1 MPKKKKV
8 SPSPS
13 LSSSPKPRAKKGKPS
28 SAAADPQENDHELYK
43 RGVLIRGEAA
53 KRGKD
58 GKLPPGVTHEI
69 AKNGDVVRVRYSM
82 V

>member
-1 MPKKKKV
+1 MPKKTKTSRARRVKKV
-8 SPSPS
+8 R
-13 LSSSPKPRAKKGKPS
+13 PKEDAFQKER
-28 SAAADPQENDHELYK
+28 ELYT

-58 GKLPPGVTHEI
+58 GKLSPGVTHEI
-69 AKNGDVVRVRYSM
+69 VDGEIKRVRYSI